1 MHDILYFSVIVVRT
15 RSGQEETIHLSEFKT
30 VTVWFEGQHNDELYA
45 YCLDLEKL
53 MLIFNL
59 CMIHFILVL
68 LFYEFDLDSR
78 SIPIRFMY
86 LTLRL

>member
-1 MHDILYFSVIVVRT
+1 MHDTFYFSVRVVRA
-15 RSGQEETIHLSEFKT
+15 RSGEEEYTETIYLSEFKT
-30 VTVWFEGQHNDELYA
+30 VTVWFEGQHDELYV

-68 LFYEFDLDSR
+68 
-78 SIPIRFMY
+78 
-86 LTLRL
+86 